1 MFKSTL
7 FSAAGGTINASGGS
21 SAGNAGGNGR
31 YVVSENSST
40 STNYGTRVGTSEY
53 FFSGQAARDINPL
66 IGVVG
71 TTTYNIAGLQGGADV
86 YGIMSG
92 VSASDSFFND
102 VRTSAPANAVAALV
116 RRNIG
121 PTGDHYLGQD
131 HLLLVNLTET
141 PLNNPALGVGTPG
154 SSFSVPLLERGFAH
168 NPAFGGTG
176 EITLN
181 QLPAESVYATL
192 IGENEHL
199 SVNASVNG
207 FGVSEIPFD
216 TLDVVYLTGLPGDF
230 NHDGA
235 VNAADYVVWRKT
247 DGGPTNY
254 NLWRT
259 NFGKSLS
266 AGTGAAVVSS
276 ANMLVPEPSTCVLVM
291 SAVACLCFRQRRAL

>member
-1 MFKSTL
+1 MARAAAAVTAAEALAEPSCSRARSL
-7 FSAAGGTINASGGS
+7 RAAGGTINASGGS

-40 STNYGTRVGTSEY
+40 STNYGTRIGASEF

-66 IGVVG
+66 IGIVG

-92 VSASDSFFND
+92 VSASDSFFDD
-102 VRTSAPANAVAALV
+102 VRTGAPANAVAALV
-116 RRNIG
+116 RRSIG

-131 HLLLVNLTET
+131 HLLLVNLTEA
-141 PLNNPALGVGTPG
+141 PLSNPALGVGTPG
-154 SSFSVPLLERGFAH
+154 SSFSVPLLQRGFA
-168 NPAFGGTG
+168 NNAAFGGAG

-199 SVNASVNG
+199 NVNASVNG
-207 FGVSEIPFD
+207 VGLTEIPFD
-216 TLDVVYLTGLPGDF
+216 TLNVVYLTALPGDF

-235 VNAADYVVWRKT
+235 VNAADYVVWRKY
-247 DGGPTNY
+247 GRQ
-254 NLWRT
+254 LRWIQ
-259 NFGKSLS
+259 LM
-266 AGTGAAVVSS
+266 
-276 ANMLVPEPSTCVLVM
+276 ANEL
-291 SAVACLCFRQRRAL
+291 RQIG

>member
-40 STNYGTRVGTSEY
+40 STNYGTRTGASEF
-53 FFSGQAARDINPL
+53 FFSGQTARDINPL

-92 VSASDSFFND
+92 VNASDSFFTD

-131 HLLLVNLTET
+131 HLLLVNLTEA
-141 PLNNPALGVGTPG
+141 PLSNPALGVGTPG
-154 SSFSVPLLERGFAH
+154 SSFSVPLLQRGFAR

-192 IGENEHL
+192 IGENQHL
-199 SVNASVNG
+199 NVNASVNG
-207 FGVSEIPFD
+207 VGVTEIPFD
-216 TLDVVYLTGLPGDF
+216 TLGVVYLTLPGDF

-235 VNAADYVVWRKT
+235 VNAADYVVWRKS
-247 DGGPTNY
+247 DGSSTNY

-259 NFGKSLS
+259 NFGKSTN
-266 AGTGAAVVSS
+266 AGTGTAIALP
-276 ANMLVPEPSTCVLVM
+276 AGTLVPEPSTCVLLWFV
-291 SAVACLCFRQRRAL
+291 AACLCFRQHRAL